1 VKGAVIG
8 GLTEE
13 LVGNPQ
19 ELMEVLHRGESNRS
33 YGSTEMNAESSRSHT
48 IYRLVI
54 HSKEV
59 DEGGSDDI
67 DAGGMLYAPSS
78 NGGTSSGRLSFM
90 NLVDLAGRNI
100 LKIVLID

>member
-1 VKGAVIG
+1 MKGAVIG

-13 LVGNPQ
+13 LVADPD
-19 ELMEVLHRGESNRS
+19 ELLEVLQRGERNRS

-59 DEGGSDDI
+59 DDGTDTGI
-67 DAGGMLYAPSS
+67 DAGGALYVPSGNSSAPP
-78 NGGTSSGRLSFM
+78 GRLSFM
-90 NLVDLAGRNI
+90 NLVDLAGES
-100 LKIVLID
+100 LGTCMSLC